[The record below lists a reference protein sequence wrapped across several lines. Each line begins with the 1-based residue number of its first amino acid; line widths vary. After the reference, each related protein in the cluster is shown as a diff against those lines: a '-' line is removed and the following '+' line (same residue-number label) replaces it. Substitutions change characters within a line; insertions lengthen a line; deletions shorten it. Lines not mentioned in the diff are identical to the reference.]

1 MYCNFELYKRLS
13 PASDVLLLSW
23 GLGTVVSV
31 SMTRS
36 EKSSVIK
43 KYEYDT
49 GRIGIWNAVTVKC
62 QP

>member
-1 MYCNFELYKRLS
+1 MYCNFDLYKRLS
-13 PASDVLLLSW
+13 PASDVHLLSW
-23 GLGTVVSV
+23 GLGTGVNY

-36 EKSSVIK
+36 EKSSVK

-62 QP
+62 QS